1 MKASEIR
8 RKARGFLKT
17 LSGKYQLF
25 IISIILAVLSVS
37 ISYRQVI
44 FTTRNGIELSISIIP
59 SVTSIIGILSTL
71 FLASAS
77 YAVLDVIRLKR
88 SHVKV
93 GDNMIVFS
101 NELFGK
107 YILTAILKWLFIF
120 LWSLLAAVGVF
131 VFIFGLVYVSEAT
144 SIIGYVAMTI
154 GLIMMIAGAVLTI
167 MKEFSYSMTTYI
179 LYDDVQNGTYEGP
192 RNVIEKSTKLM
203 NGNKWRFFCLQLS
216 FIGWYLLT
224 GITCGLIYF
233 YTLPYITTANLLFYD
248 ELVEMKSL
256 S

>member
-44 FTTRNGIELSISIIP
+44 FTTRNGIELSIIP
-59 SVTSIIGILSTL
+59 SLTSIIGILSTL

-88 SHVKV
+88 CHVKV

-120 LWSLLAAVGVF
+120 LWSLLTIVGVF

-192 RNVIEKSTKLM
+192 RSVIEKSTKLM

-248 ELVEMKSL
+248 ELVEMKFL

>member
-44 FTTRNGIELSISIIP
+44 FTTRNGIELSIIP

-192 RNVIEKSTKLM
+192 RSVIEKSTKLM

-224 GITCGLIYF
+224 RNHVWSYLFLHITIYH
-233 YTLPYITTANLLFYD
+233 N
-248 ELVEMKSL
+248 S
-256 S
+256 

>member
-25 IISIILAVLSVS
+25 IIFIILAVLSVS

-44 FTTRNGIELSISIIP
+44 FTTRNGIELSIIP

-192 RNVIEKSTKLM
+192 RSVIEKSTKLM

-224 GITCGLIYF
+224 RNHVWSYLFLHITIYH
-233 YTLPYITTANLLFYD
+233 N
-248 ELVEMKSL
+248 S
-256 S
+256 